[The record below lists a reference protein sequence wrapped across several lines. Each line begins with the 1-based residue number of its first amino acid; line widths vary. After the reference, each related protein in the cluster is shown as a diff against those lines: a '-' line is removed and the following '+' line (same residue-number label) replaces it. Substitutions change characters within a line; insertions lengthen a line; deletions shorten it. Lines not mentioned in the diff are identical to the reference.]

1 MTRINAGGQVFP
13 YQLALAKLDFAQ
25 GDAAG
30 SAKLLEGLIKS
41 AAKPDDQ
48 MLARVT
54 LAQMYI
60 TKNNVG
66 AAEPLINEIL
76 NIDNRNNE
84 GLRLRAAIRVDRGSA
99 SRAE

>member
-1 MTRINAGGQVFP
+1 NELRAVVAKNPDDSTAGLQRASLLGSVKGMPAARAELMTRINAGGQVFP

-48 MLARVT
+48 MLA
-54 LAQMYI
+54 LARLSP
-60 TKNNVG
+60 T
-66 AAEPLINEIL
+66 
-76 NIDNRNNE
+76 RN
-84 GLRLRAAIRVDRGSA
+84 SQQ
-99 SRAE
+99 